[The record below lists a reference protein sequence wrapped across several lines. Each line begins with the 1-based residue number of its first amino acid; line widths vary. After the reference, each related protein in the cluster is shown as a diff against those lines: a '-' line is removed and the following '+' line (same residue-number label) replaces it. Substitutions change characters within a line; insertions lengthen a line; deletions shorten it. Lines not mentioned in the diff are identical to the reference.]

1 MYRLKKKKKKKKRKK
16 EILYSKENRNENVLT
31 YFILFDDRNASHVCI
46 KMYIFLLLNCVEN
59 IWRIQCSRILPP
71 SVFCNDI
78 LSSVKSYKNKIRA
91 FAHAWNPND
100 CSKHIFVKNDG
111 FTLHRNPIAQSTDGI
126 RAKIGFQHGRH
137 VWEIRWDSPLGTV
150 AVIGIATKEAPLQCN
165 GYVPLIGSNDYSWG
179 WNLAENNLIHK
190 GDVCGNYPLLA
201 NAPKY
206 EVEIYKKK
214 VLLQIGEKIRVIL
227 DCEIGTL
234 AFERNYEFLGVA
246 FKDLPLDKKLYPCV
260 SAVYGNSEIIMIYIG
275 EPIDG

>member
-1 MYRLKKKKKKKKRKK
+1 MVDRYDIIAYLPNDVLDTLFSYLSLNDLRNCSLVCQNWNRY
-16 EILYSKENRNENVLT
+16 ILR
-31 YFILFDDRNASHVCI
+31 
-46 KMYIFLLLNCVEN
+46 EN

-206 EVEIYKKK
+206 EVGIK
-214 VLLQIGEKIRVIL
+214 
-227 DCEIGTL
+227 
-234 AFERNYEFLGVA
+234 N
-246 FKDLPLDKKLYPCV
+246 
-260 SAVYGNSEIIMIYIG
+260 
-275 EPIDG
+275 